1 MHEHFEKR
9 EGCTHVRLGRGIPVK
24 RIGADVTG
32 VASLAVAT
40 TRRQTADAKRWDV
53 LVTGHPEASAI
64 YRRAF
69 ELPGTVFEAGQPRL
83 DALVDADAMARKAD
97 VRSRLGIGASER
109 LLLYAPTWRDNLF
122 SRWNQYVMPES
133 LDLGRLLDRLGTGWR
148 LLVKNH
154 PSVANRTGKRLDP
167 RVINGYRYPEMTD
180 LYLAAD
186 ALVTDYSSAV
196 FDFAVT
202 RKPLLIF
209 APDLEEFSTRT
220 RGVYWDMEA
229 DLPGPVLKSTDE
241 VIEHLETLPEVE
253 AQWRTRYD
261 QFYARFCNMEDGRAA
276 QRLVQAVFTEWLD

>member
-1 MHEHFEKR
+1 
-9 EGCTHVRLGRGIPVK
+9 
-24 RIGADVTG
+24 VTG

-40 TRRQTADAKRWDV
+40 TRRHTADAKRWDV

-69 ELPGTVFEAGQPRL
+69 EYQGTVFETGQPRL
-83 DALVDADAMARKAD
+83 DALVDPDAMTRRED

-109 LLLYAPTWRDNLF
+109 LVLYAPTWRDNLF
-122 SRWNQYVMPES
+122 SRWNQYVMPET

-186 ALVTDYSSAV
+186 VLVTDYSSSV

-202 RKPLLIF
+202 RKPILIF

-220 RGVYWDMEA
+220 RGVYWDMET
-229 DLPGPVLKSTDE
+229 DLPGPVLKSPDE
-241 VIEHLETLPEVE
+241 VIEHLETLPGVE
-253 AQWRTRYD
+253 AEWQARYD
-261 QFYARFCNMEDGRAA
+261 QFHARFCNMEDGRAA